1 MTSHNARRLAVTH
14 LVSVCVLALIVVAP
28 AGAQHLL
35 APMDDAQA
43 DHLRA
48 YGLTHWCLQEPRRY
62 QCEWLINYRAGAFL
76 LPDSP
81 DVRARAGELG
91 VTVQPISDGEAQAI
105 YAVVEERNM
114 QRVHLTRAAKIAVYV
129 PPYNEPWDDAV
140 TLALTWAEVDY
151 DKLWDREVLA
161 GGLQEYDWLHL
172 HHEDFTGNF
181 GKFFASFGNEPWY
194 RRQVVESR
202 AIADELG
209 FASTQALKKS
219 VAATIAAWVA
229 DGGFLFAMCSAA
241 DTIDIALAA
250 QGVDIVPAPIDG
262 TPMDQNAQARLDF
275 SATMAFRDFTLVTD
289 PYAYEIADIDVS
301 PGPSSFVSQG
311 QVFDLFEF
319 SAKQDPIPTMLTQCH
334 TGQVADFLGQT
345 SAFRRGGL
353 KDSLVVL
360 GDFPGEDRVKYIHG
374 DYVDGTFTFLAGH
387 DPEDYAH
394 IIGEPPTDLSLHRHS
409 PGYRLI
415 LNNILFP
422 AAKTE
427 ERKT

>member
-1 MTSHNARRLAVTH
+1 MTRAIRT
-14 LVSVCVLALIVVAP
+14 CILALIVLAP
-28 AGAQHLL
+28 ACAQHLL
-35 APMDDAQA
+35 VPMDQVQT

-48 YGLTHWCLQEPRRY
+48 YGLTHWCLQEPRTY

-81 DVRARAGELG
+81 DVRARAVELG
-91 VTVQPISDGEAQAI
+91 VTVQPTSAGEAQAI
-105 YAVVEERNM
+105 YAVIEEHNM

-140 TLALTWAEVDY
+140 TLALTWAEVEY

-209 FASTQALKKS
+209 FGSTQALKKT

-241 DTIDIALAA
+241 DTMDLALGSS
-250 QGVDIVPAPIDG
+250 GVDIVPAPVDG
-262 TPMDQNAQARLDF
+262 TPMDPNAQARLDF
-275 SATMAFRDFTLVTD
+275 AATMAFRDFTLVTD
-289 PYAYEIADIDVS
+289 PYAHEIADIDVS

-311 QVFDLFEF
+311 EVFDLFEF

-334 TGQVADFLGQT
+334 VGQVSDFLGQT
-345 SAFRRGGL
+345 SAFRRGSL

-360 GDFPGEDRVKYIHG
+360 GDYPGEDRVKYIHG
-374 DYVDGTFTFLAGH
+374 DYVDGTFTFMAGH
-387 DPEDYAH
+387 DPEDFAH

>member
-1 MTSHNARRLAVTH
+1 MLAALAVAPVRAQRL
-14 LVSVCVLALIVVAP
+14 LV
-28 AGAQHLL
+28 
-35 APMDDAQA
+35 PMDEAQT

-48 YGLTHWCLQEPRRY
+48 YGLTHWCLQQPREY
-62 QCEWLINYRAGAFL
+62 ECEWLINYRSGAFV
-76 LPDSP
+76 LPDTA
-81 DVRARAGELG
+81 DVRARAVEMG
-91 VTVQPISDGEAQAI
+91 VSVEPLSDAQAAAI
-105 YAVVEERNM
+105 YALIERENM
-114 QRVHLTRAAKIAVYV
+114 QRIHLTRAAKIAVYA

-140 TLALTWAEVDY
+140 TLALTYAEVDY
-151 DKLWDREVLA
+151 DRLWDREVLA
-161 GGLQEYDWLHL
+161 GALKDYDWLHL

-181 GKFFASFGNEPWY
+181 GRFFASFGSEPWY

-202 AIADELG
+202 AIADDLG
-209 FASTQALKKS
+209 LPSTQALKKA
-219 VAATIAAWVA
+219 VAATIAGWVA

-241 DTIDIALAA
+241 DTLDSALAS
-250 QGVDIVPAPIDG
+250 QGVDIVPAPVDG
-262 TPMDQNAQARLDF
+262 TPMAPDAQSRLDF
-275 SATMAFRDFTLVTD
+275 SATMAFRDFHLVTD
-289 PYAYEIADIDVS
+289 PYAPEIADIDVS
-301 PGPSSFVSQG
+301 PGPTSFVSHG
-311 QVFDLFEF
+311 ETFELFEF

-334 TGQVADFLGQT
+334 VGRVADFLGQT
-345 SAFRRGGL
+345 SAFRRSAL
-353 KDSLVVL
+353 KDTVVVL
-360 GDFPGEDRVKYIHG
+360 GDFPRQDKVKYIHG

>member
-1 MTSHNARRLAVTH
+1 MPRLLSST
-14 LVSVCVLALIVVAP
+14 LALTLALS
-28 AGAQHLL
+28 ASAQTLL
-35 APMDDAQA
+35 VPMDDAQA

-48 YGLTHWCLQEPRRY
+48 YGLTHWCLQEPREY
-62 QCEWLINYRAGAFL
+62 ECEWLINYRAGAFV

-81 DVRARAGELG
+81 DVRARASELG
-91 VTVQPISDGEAQAI
+91 VTVQPIGEMEAAAI
-105 YAVVEERNM
+105 YALIEEENM
-114 QRVHLTRAAKIAVYV
+114 QRIHLTKAARIAVYV

-140 TLALTWAEVDY
+140 TLALAYAEVEY
-151 DKLWDREVLA
+151 DKLWDRDVLT
-161 GGLQEYDWLHL
+161 GGLAEYDWLHL

-181 GKFFASFGNEPWY
+181 GRFFASFGNEPWY

-202 AIADELG
+202 AVADELG
-209 FASTQALKKS
+209 FPSVQAAKKS

-229 DGGFLFAMCSAA
+229 EGGFLFAMCSAA
-241 DTIDIALAA
+241 DTMDIALAS
-250 QGVDIVPAPIDG
+250 QGLDVVPAPIDG
-262 TPMDQNAQARLDF
+262 TPMDPAVQTSLDF
-275 SATMAFRDFTLVTD
+275 AATMAFDDFHLVID
-289 PYAYEIADIDVS
+289 PYAQELADIDVS

-311 QVFDLFEF
+311 QVFELFEF

-345 SAFRRGGL
+345 SAFRRSCL
-353 KDSLVVL
+353 KDNVVIL
-360 GDFPGEDRVKYIHG
+360 GDSPGQDKVKYIHG
-374 DYVDGTFTFLAGH
+374 DYVDGTFTFLGGH